1 MGDKPDLKVD
11 YDLLIESETSL
22 TNIQRDFKKCGSR
35 QDELA
40 EDVGARAMENAM
52 HEFAENWKDNRK
64 QMLQNLEDVLKL
76 VTTAKESFEKIDN
89 EQEKQAKGK
98 DKK

>member
-22 TNIQRDFKKCGSR
+22 TNIQREFKKCGSR
-35 QDELA
+35 QGELA
-40 EDVGARAMENAM
+40 EDVGARTMENAM

-76 VTTAKESFEKIDN
+76 VTTARESFEKIDN